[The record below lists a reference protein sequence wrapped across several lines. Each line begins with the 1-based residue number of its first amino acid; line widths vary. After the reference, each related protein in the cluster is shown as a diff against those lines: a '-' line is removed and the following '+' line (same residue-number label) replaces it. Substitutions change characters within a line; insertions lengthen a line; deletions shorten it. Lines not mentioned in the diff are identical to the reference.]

1 MFGAPSLLSPLS
13 PHSSDRGRGW
23 SKLCAINHVWHQH
36 QGLQPWP
43 WHCQMSVDTGGQT
56 AAAVTAVNSS
66 QQSFRHC
73 SNPLSQVTVTWAQL
87 SSPGKRH
94 ENISH
99 PEWGSEDNKIQ
110 SVCCLF
116 CDIKMCKIYWNWYLS
131 IFECKIFLQTRER
144 RVETEQKNVEK
155 SQLRAWW
162 GLEKH
167 FKMREKREN

>member
-1 MFGAPSLLSPLS
+1 MCGAPSLLSPLS

-73 SNPLSQVTVTWAQL
+73 SNPLSQVTLTWAQL
-87 SSPGKRH
+87 SSPGRDMK
-94 ENISH
+94 IFIILS
-99 PEWGSEDNKIQ
+99 EWGEQNPI
-110 SVCCLF
+110 CLLF
-116 CDIKMCKIYWNWYLS
+116 VLRYQNVQNILKL
-131 IFECKIFLQTRER
+131 IFVNIWMQNIFTNTRTKSR
-144 RVETEQKNVEK
+144 NRTEKCWEESTAGLVG
-155 SQLRAWW
+155 AW
-162 GLEKH
+162 KT
-167 FKMREKREN
+167 F